1 MISKENSFIPKK
13 LSYQKLVQKVPK
25 KPLQLPSV
33 FSLQIGSTDPEKAE
47 NVAVKLVAEGLAK
60 VRDNSSDAALLEAQE
75 TAKTA
80 GKGVW
85 SGDSPASHVRNI
97 VWETETPRQL
107 VDRMGGK
114 PFKAVI
120 ESVRD
125 GSTVRAFVHEDGY
138 HHITLLLSGVR
149 VRI

>member
-1 MISKENSFIPKK
+1 M
-13 LSYQKLVQKVPK
+13 
-25 KPLQLPSV
+25 

-75 TAKTA
+75 SAKTA

-85 SGDSPASHVRNI
+85 SGDSPATHVRNI

-149 VRI
+149 VRIKFL